1 LPVFGRDALTLKTAL
16 FTKYL
21 RITKLLLSVA
31 RGITDNFKSTF
42 KFEEIDDLEIF
53 QGTHPALM
61 RKRVD
66 AQDWE
71 FEFDKK
77 KCNFSAK
84 DKMLHCIEKRTGWRI
99 GEYRN
104 YILIK

>member
-1 LPVFGRDALTLKTAL
+1 MK
-16 FTKYL
+16 
-21 RITKLLLSVA
+21 
-31 RGITDNFKSTF
+31 
-42 KFEEIDDLEIF
+42 
-53 QGTHPALM
+53 
-61 RKRVD
+61 KRVD

-71 FEFDKK
+71 FEFDKT

-99 GEYRN
+99 GEYKN